1 MILSRHN
8 SVLEV
13 IERLGGTISTTE
25 ALRNGVHPRDLYALR
40 DNGQLTS
47 LSRGVFRLA
56 EMGSTSDPDLVAVAC
71 RAPRSVVCL
80 ISALFFHNLTTQ
92 IPRNISI
99 AVLNGDTR
107 PKIDYP
113 PVTIHRLSEKVYG
126 AGVQEHDIGGIRVK
140 IYDPEKTLADCFKFR
155 NKLGM
160 EIVLEALKLYW
171 ERMKPDIGKILKYA
185 KVCRV
190 EKVMT
195 PYLESKL

>member
-1 MILSRHN
+1 MSD
-8 SVLEV
+8 SALEV
-13 IERLGGTISTTE
+13 IKRLGGTLSTTE
-25 ALRNGVHPRDLYALR
+25 AVKNGVHPRDLYALR
-40 DNGQLTS
+40 DNEQLIS
-47 LSRGVFRLA
+47 LSRGIYRLA
-56 EMGSTSDPDLVAVAC
+56 ELGATSEPDLVGVAC

-92 IPRNISI
+92 IPNNVSI
-99 AVLNGDTR
+99 AVVNGDTKPR
-107 PKIDYP
+107 IDYP
-113 PVTIHRLSEKVYG
+113 PISIHRFGENAFA
-126 AGVQEHDIGGIRVK
+126 AGIVEHDIDGVKVK
-140 IYDPEKTLADCFKFR
+140 IYNPEKTLADCFKFR

-171 ERMKPDIGKILKYA
+171 ERMMPDIGKILKYA